1 VHTTTRWLY
10 VKFFRGRASQS
21 ITSCDFKRFN
31 IGVDVD
37 DVWRA
42 SDYNLLPTRANEQ
55 RALYTDH
62 RDRQW
67 TARGLRLSVRPS
79 VRTSYSRT
87 VDSIAE
93 FCHRVNLPAACTDL
107 RSLAV
112 LLPAQTQLWSSRDS
126 VVQVT
131 DLHPINLAST
141 LAGIQM
147 SHWWWQEGHPA
158 KTDPVHYR
166 KVSLHM

>member
-1 VHTTTRWLY
+1 MSNFSEGVPVKVSLLATLNVSILVSTLMMYDGRVIITCFQHEQMNSERYTLTTAISSEL
-10 VKFFRGRASQS
+10 RGVSV
-21 ITSCDFKRFN
+21 C
-31 IGVDVD
+31 
-37 DVWRA
+37 
-42 SDYNLLPTRANEQ
+42 P
-55 RALYTDH
+55 
-62 RDRQW
+62 
-67 TARGLRLSVRPS
+67 SVRPS

-112 LLPAQTQLWSSRDS
+112 LLPAQTQPWSSRDS
-126 VVQVT
+126 VVRVT